1 MMKYLVPILLF
12 LVACAEKENEVL
24 DLNDI
29 QAQSKHYKEGNVKS
43 DTLDSADFD
52 FPLNLNLQMLAEV
65 GLHCQ
70 DKAISDTLLFPDRF
84 SPIHLSKFSYQ
95 TKDESVNFTQ
105 YNFKDS
111 VKTQNVFLN
120 WTNCFGLKC
129 NTIRIGETKNL
140 QKNGFLMLVN
150 DTCIVYIS
158 SNSTEE
164 KKKWMNYFTTPKDIH
179 WRYVLNQSKQGKVK
193 WQSYTDNAFITIE
206 PIIRNEEI

>member
-1 MMKYLVPILLF
+1 MIKYFLPIVIILSS
-12 LVACAEKENEVL
+12 CTEKENEVL

-29 QAQSKHYKEGNVKS
+29 QAQSENYKEGKEKTNS
-43 DTLDSADFD
+43 IDSSTFD
-52 FPLNLNLQMLAEV
+52 FPLNLDLRLLSESGVN
-65 GLHCQ
+65 CQ

-129 NTIRIGETKNL
+129 NSIRIGETKNL

-158 SNSTEE
+158 INSAEE

-179 WRYVLNQSKQGKVK
+179 WRYILNQSKQGKVK

-206 PIIRNEEI
+206 PIIRNEEF